1 MWHVVDDAPCAVVAD
16 GRQSRISVD
25 GSVVIGLGLSPDVG
39 ATSDSASAHGTSRE
53 CE

>member
-16 GRQSRISVD
+16 GESRISVD

-39 ATSDSASAHGTSRE
+39 AASDSASAHGTSRE